1 MEKEVSMKQVRVGAV
16 NYLNTK
22 PLIHNL
28 AQIAPHWVLD
38 LQVPSHLAQAL
49 AEEKLD
55 IALIPVIEYFRHPN
69 YRIIPGISIASHGPV
84 LSVTLFSKV
93 PWPEI
98 KSISLDEGS
107 KTSVALLKILSKQL
121 HGITFTSS
129 ALPMNADPEKVTT
142 DGVLLIGDRAM
153 KACLSGFPFAYDLG
167 KEWHDYAN
175 LPFVYAIWAVHE
187 RAFGENL
194 TQYFAK
200 SKKAGLAHVGEIA
213 SHESKILGLDAGFC
227 RRYLSLIIQY
237 NLGSREIAGL
247 KLYRHLAYENELI
260 DQERSIDFHDCRT
273 FAKSY

>member
-1 MEKEVSMKQVRVGAV
+1 MNQVRVGAV

-28 AQIAPHWVLD
+28 AQIAPHWHLE
-38 LQVPSHLAQAL
+38 LKVPSHLANDL
-49 AEEKLD
+49 AAEKLD
-55 IALIPVIEYFRHPN
+55 VALIPVIEYFRHPN

-93 PWPEI
+93 PWPDI

-107 KTSVALLKILSKQL
+107 RTSVALLKILSKEL
-121 HGITFTSS
+121 HGIDFATSP
-129 ALPMNADPEKVTT
+129 LPMSEDPEKVTT
-142 DGVLLIGDRAM
+142 DGLLLIGDRAM

-167 KEWHDYAN
+167 REWHDFTN

-194 TQYFAK
+194 TKYFAM
-200 SKKAGLAHVGEIA
+200 SKKTGMSQVSDIA
-213 SHESKILGLDAGFC
+213 NQESKLLGLDAGFC
-227 RRYLSLIIQY
+227 RGYLSHIIQY

-247 KLYRHLAYENELI
+247 ELYRYLAFENGLI
-260 DQERSIDFHDCRT
+260 DQERSIEFHDCRA

>member
-1 MEKEVSMKQVRVGAV
+1 MRQVRVGAV

-28 AQIAPHWVLD
+28 EHIAPHWL
-38 LQVPSHLAQAL
+38 LELKVPSHLAKDL
-49 AEEKLD
+49 AAEKLD
-55 IALIPVIEYFRHPN
+55 IALIPVIEYFRQPN

-93 PWPEI
+93 PWPDI

-107 KTSVALLKILSKQL
+107 KTSVALLKILSKKL
-121 HGITFTSS
+121 HNIDFATLP
-129 ALPMNADPEKVTT
+129 LPMSADPEKVTT

-167 KEWHDYAN
+167 KEWHDFTN

-187 RAFGENL
+187 SAFGENL
-194 TQYFAK
+194 TKYFAM
-200 SKKAGLAHVGEIA
+200 SKKAGLSQVNDIA
-213 SHESKILGLDAGFC
+213 NQESKVLGLDAGFC
-227 RRYLSLIIQY
+227 RGYLSHIIQY
-237 NLGSREIAGL
+237 NLGSKEIAGL
-247 KLYRHLAYENELI
+247 ELYRSLAFDNGLI
-260 DQERSIDFHDCRT
+260 DQERSIEFHDCRA

>member
-1 MEKEVSMKQVRVGAV
+1 MKQVRVGAV

-28 AQIAPHWVLD
+28 AQIAPHWHIELK
-38 LQVPSHLAQAL
+38 VPSHLAHDL
-49 AEEKLD
+49 AAEKLD
-55 IALIPVIEYFRHPN
+55 VALIPVIEYFRNPN

-93 PWPEI
+93 PWPDI

-121 HGITFTSS
+121 HGIVFTSS
-129 ALPMNADPEKVTT
+129 PLPMDADPAKVTT

-167 KEWHDYAN
+167 GEWHDYAN

-187 RAFGENL
+187 RVFGENL
-194 TQYFAK
+194 TKYFAK
-200 SKKAGLAHVGEIA
+200 SKKVGISHVADIA
-213 SHESKILGLDAGFC
+213 LQESKTLGLDAGFC
-227 RRYLSLIIQY
+227 RRYLSHIIQY

-247 KLYRHLAYENELI
+247 ELYRHLAYENGLI
-260 DQERSIDFHDCRT
+260 EQERSIDFHDCRT
-273 FAKSY
+273 FAKSH